1 MTDNKSS
8 TVSSWWQTMPG
19 ILTGL
24 AAIVT
29 AVTGLI
35 VAFNHTGSRSEQV
48 SQAATASPSSGVSR
62 SGASNSTT
70 SAQQPPPPPGAASG
84 AQSVPLPAL
93 HQVKLAGGNV
103 VITILSAQIEPID
116 VDRRSLKLRV
126 RYLNGGSYSGN
137 FWSSSFRAL
146 VDDVPRAPTNFL
158 DEVVASDSAK
168 DGDVVFEFPVSVKDF
183 VLQIGSGDDK
193 SRIPFTLP

>member
-1 MTDNKSS
+1 
-8 TVSSWWQTMPG
+8 MPG

-35 VAFNHTGSRSEQV
+35 VAFNHAGGRGEQIP
-48 SQAATASPSSGVSR
+48 SAASASPSSGVST
-62 SGASNSTT
+62 SGASNTP
-70 SAQQPPPPPGAASG
+70 AAERQPPPPSATAPGAQTVA
-84 AQSVPLPAL
+84 LPAL

-103 VITILSAQIEPID
+103 VITILSAQLEPID
-116 VDRRSLKLRV
+116 AERRSLKLRV
-126 RYLNGGSYSGN
+126 RYLNAGSYSGN
-137 FWSSSFRAL
+137 FWSSSFRAI

-158 DEVVASDSAK
+158 DEVVPADSAK
-168 DGDVVFEFPVSVKDF
+168 DGDVVFEFPISVKDF

-193 SRIPFTLP
+193 SRIPFKLP

>member
-1 MTDNKSS
+1 MADNKPS
-8 TVSSWWQTMPG
+8 TGSSWWQTLPG

-35 VAFNHTGSRSEQV
+35 VAFNHTGSRSELAP
-48 SQAATASPSSGVSR
+48 QAAAASPSER
-62 SGASNSTT
+62 
-70 SAQQPPPPPGAASG
+70 QPPLSSGAASG
-84 AQSVPLPAL
+84 TQAVPLPAL

-116 VDRRSLKLRV
+116 AERRSLKLRV
-126 RYLNGGSYSGN
+126 QYLNAGSYSGN
-137 FWSSSFRAL
+137 FWSSSFRAI
-146 VDDVPRAPTNFL
+146 VDDAPRAPTNFL

-168 DGDVVFEFPVSVKDF
+168 DGDVVFEFPNSVKDF

>member
-1 MTDNKSS
+1 MTDNKTS
-8 TVSSWWQTMPG
+8 TGSSWWQTMPG

-35 VAFNHTGSRSEQV
+35 VAFNHTGSRGEQV
-48 SQAATASPSSGVSR
+48 SQAATASPTSGAPT
-62 SGASNSTT
+62 SGASS
-70 SAQQPPPPPGAASG
+70 SPAAAQQPPPPSGTASG
-84 AQSVPLPAL
+84 AQPVPLPEL

-103 VITILSAQIEPID
+103 VITILSAQVEPID
-116 VDRRSLKLRV
+116 LERRSLKLRV
-126 RYLNGGSYSGN
+126 RYLNAGSYSGN

-158 DEVVASDSAK
+158 DDVVASDSAK

-193 SRIPFTLP
+193 SRIPFKLP

>member
-1 MTDNKSS
+1 MTDNKPS
-8 TVSSWWQTMPG
+8 TGSNWWQTMPG

-29 AVTGLI
+29 AVTGVI

-48 SQAATASPSSGVSR
+48 SQTASASPSSGATT
-62 SGASNSTT
+62 ASSTT
-70 SAQQPPPPPGAASG
+70 PPAERQPARSSGAASG
-84 AQSVPLPAL
+84 TQAVSLPEL

-103 VITILSAQIEPID
+103 VITILSAQVEPID
-116 VDRRSLKLRV
+116 LERRSLKLRV
-126 RYLNGGSYSGN
+126 RFQNAGSYSGN
-137 FWSSSFRAL
+137 FWSSSFRAI
-146 VDDVPRAPTNFL
+146 VDDVPGAPTNFL

-168 DGDVVFEFPVSVKDF
+168 EGDVVFEFPVSVKDF

-193 SRIPFTLP
+193 SRIPFKLP

>member
-1 MTDNKSS
+1 MTDNKPS
-8 TVSSWWQTMPG
+8 TGSNWWQTMPG

-48 SQAATASPSSGVSR
+48 PQAASASPSA
-62 SGASNSTT
+62 GASTSASSTT
-70 SAQQPPPPPGAASG
+70 PPAERQPAHSSGAASG
-84 AQSVPLPAL
+84 TQSVPLPEL

-103 VITILSAQIEPID
+103 VITILSAQVEPID
-116 VDRRSLKLRV
+116 LERRSLKLRV
-126 RYLNGGSYSGN
+126 RYLNAGSYSGN
-137 FWSSSFRAL
+137 FWSSSFRAI
-146 VDDVPRAPTNFL
+146 VDDMPRAPTNFL

-168 DGDVVFEFPVSVKDF
+168 DGDVVFEFPVGVKDF

-193 SRIPFTLP
+193 SRIPFKLP

>member
-1 MTDNKSS
+1 MTDNTPS
-8 TVSSWWQTMPG
+8 TGSSWWQTMPG

-35 VAFNHTGSRSEQV
+35 VAFNHTGSRGEPT
-48 SQAATASPSSGVSR
+48 SQAATASPSSSAPT
-62 SGASNSTT
+62 SGASSSPTT
-70 SAQQPPPPPGAASG
+70 APQPPPPSATASG
-84 AQSVPLPAL
+84 AQPVPLPAL

-103 VITILSAQIEPID
+103 VITILSAQVEPID
-116 VDRRSLKLRV
+116 LERRSLKLRV
-126 RYLNGGSYSGN
+126 RYLNAGSYPGN
-137 FWSSSFRAL
+137 FWSSSFRAI
-146 VDDVPRAPTNFL
+146 VDDAPRAPTNFL

-168 DGDVVFEFPVSVKDF
+168 DGDVVFELPVSVKDF

-193 SRIPFTLP
+193 SRIPFKLP